1 VAQGRALLV
10 KLNGAHLLVQ
20 EARAVGLVVIKE
32 LLLELEEDIVDAVGG
47 LPILSIDLSIELP
60 GEEADGVHEL
70 EVPVLGLHTSHIF
83 LFYTKLRQLSII
95 PSSARA
101 PASSSFCF
109 RHFLVSTSFWS
120 FRSYLLRFRYR
131 TKVIA

>member
-83 LFYTKLRQLSII
+83 LLYTKLRQLKII

-109 RHFLVSTSFWS
+109 
-120 FRSYLLRFRYR
+120 
-131 TKVIA
+131 